1 MCICSDILQNLYK
14 QFLRATRQWRD
25 LTTRMQNGIGNQP
38 EDHIPEDGAMA
49 IFCPACP
56 QPGVNL
62 PEDWQTRYHNKESVS
77 NTHNVVTPLLTVLSK
92 QLMRTFIMDGNFSA
106 EHMKC
111 RTGDSETPLSPG
123 MAFMANPEPYQAHL
137 RSGLEIP
144 QVCSTVL
151 SLMPG

>member
-25 LTTRMQNGIGNQP
+25 LTTRMQNGIG
-38 EDHIPEDGAMA
+38 
-49 IFCPACP
+49 
-56 QPGVNL
+56 NL